1 MFYFLDEETSNL
13 FAYVEITDQERWNE
27 IAETE
32 VCKTWWFYMKD
43 IMRTNED
50 NSPISKELKDVFFMQ

>member
-1 MFYFLDEETSNL
+1 M
-13 FAYVEITDQERWNE
+13 TDQERWNE